1 MVADLIFDQA
11 MTNADLRIFRT
22 DRDLDQATLAAR
34 LGCTVEHLSRMER
47 GHKPIGRETQRGI
60 IIMRALET
68 IGDKTGETATKVRA
82 ILEEGLAG

>member
-1 MVADLIFDQA
+1 MN
-11 MTNADLRIFRT
+11 NADLRVFRT

-60 IIMRALET
+60 ALLKIVEKLE
-68 IGDKTGETATKVRA
+68 GSEKPAALA
-82 ILEEGLAG
+82 ILAIAKEGLAG